1 MAPRTNRLSDTE
13 LRVMDVIWSEGE
25 ASASRIA
32 GVLKERYGYDVT
44 TVYTLISRCI
54 KKGAVERI
62 EPGYVCRPLIPQE
75 KVQAEETDGLIDRL
89 FGGSADRLFAA
100 LVKRKK
106 LSAQELDRLRAQ
118 ADDIEAGE

>member
-54 KKGAVERI
+54 KKGAVERC

-75 KVQAEETDGLIDRL
+75 KVQAEETDGL
-89 FGGSADRLFAA
+89 FGGSADKLFAA

-106 LSAQELDRLRAQ
+106 LSPQEIDRLRSQ
-118 ADDIEAGE
+118 ADDIEVVE

>member
-1 MAPRTNRLSDTE
+1 
-13 LRVMDVIWSEGE
+13 MDVIWSEGE

-54 KKGAVERI
+54 KKGAVERC

-89 FGGSADRLFAA
+89 FGGSVDKLFAA
-100 LVKRKK
+100 LV
-106 LSAQELDRLRAQ
+106 
-118 ADDIEAGE
+118 

>member
-54 KKGAVERI
+54 KKGAVERC

-89 FGGSADRLFAA
+89 FGGSADKLFAA
-100 LVKRKK
+100 LLGRKK
-106 LSAQELDRLRAQ
+106 LSAEQIERLRQ
-118 ADDIEAGE
+118 IVGELE